1 MLTKEL
7 PSIREGRRLPSP
19 AIAPQALSYHGDAL
33 WIGSRDL
40 RRIYRM
46 DTKAWTVLEEADT
59 PGIPWA
65 AVSTG
70 QDLWFTIG
78 EDPEDDRYLR
88 RYVIGTGFS
97 ATERIACPEL
107 TGSYLS
113 YDGDHLH
120 LSQWYK
126 HRILKLDANGN
137 ILRVIDVG
145 AEICGHVFIDGLI
158 YLLRGTEQG
167 DEDWRIARLDPVQ
180 KTPEVEDLA
189 HIPFPCRSLTFDGT
203 SFWSNHRAAN
213 QIVSFALPG
222 GFSR

>member
-1 MLTKEL
+1 MRVET
-7 PSIREGRRLPSP
+7 S
-19 AIAPQALSYHGDAL
+19 
-33 WIGSRDL
+33 
-40 RRIYRM
+40 
-46 DTKAWTVLEEADT
+46 
-59 PGIPWA
+59 
-65 AVSTG
+65 
-70 QDLWFTIG
+70 
-78 EDPEDDRYLR
+78 
-88 RYVIGTGFS
+88 
-97 ATERIACPEL
+97 
-107 TGSYLS
+107 
-113 YDGDHLH
+113 
-120 LSQWYK
+120 
-126 HRILKLDANGN
+126 
-137 ILRVIDVG
+137 LRVIDVH